1 MLPQPTRLPVQPV
14 KKNWSGEIKSG
25 GNGLPS
31 RVILHG
37 VEGVGKT
44 SWAAF
49 APGAIFMMSRGETG
63 LETLI
68 DAGRLPA
75 IQHFPQITAW
85 QDVLSLVDWL
95 TTEEHGFKTLV
106 IDVLSGLERLCHEFV
121 CARDYG
127 GDWGERGFTGYMR
140 GYDVSLADWRELLS
154 ALDRLREK
162 RKMGIIGLCHTK
174 VAPFKNP
181 EGADYDRFSP
191 DMHHKTWAA
200 THAWADMVL
209 FVNHY
214 VEVVTDK
221 ATAKKGKGRGGQQ
234 RVMYTERT
242 AAYDAKNR
250 FGLPPEIS
258 MGDDGQ
264 SAWASFVGAIKE
276 AKATSQYTKG
286 GE

>member
-1 MLPQPTRLPVQPV
+1 VQPA
-14 KKNWSGEIKSG
+14 KKNWAGDVKSG

-44 SWAAF
+44 SIMAF
-49 APGAIFMMSRGETG
+49 APNPLFIMSRGETG

-68 DAGRLPA
+68 DSGQLPD
-75 IQHFPQITAW
+75 IPHLPQMTTW
-85 QDVLSLVDWL
+85 QDMLSAIDWL
-95 TTEEHGFKTLV
+95 TTEEHAYKTLV

-121 CARDYG
+121 CNRDYA

-140 GYDVSLADWRELLS
+140 GYEVSLPDWREMLA

-162 RKMGIIGLCHTK
+162 KRMGIVGLCHTK

-209 FVNHY
+209 FLNHY

-221 ATAKKGKGRGGQQ
+221 GNAKKGKGKGGQQ
-234 RVMYTERT
+234 RVLYTERT

-250 FGLPPEIS
+250 FGLPPEINL
-258 MGDDGQ
+258 GDSGQ
-264 SAWASFVGAIKE
+264 AAWNDFSTAIK
-276 AKATSQYTKG
+276 AARAQSQYSKKG